1 MTRAGTI
8 ATLLL
13 TAALVAACTG
23 EGVGLP
29 SGTSRP
35 SRSGEVALPT
45 VTPTLPSRSGE
56 IGVPSGTP
64 SLPGGGA
71 GAPSSEPSPTPSKTK
86 EPKPSPTQEPTPS
99 KTKEPKP
106 SPTEAPSPTTAE
118 ITVPPAS
125 DTPTPSPSKNK
136 NKNKNKNE
144 QEEEQTYGWILLLLI
159 IAIAV
164 GLIVLGSRRRKAK
177 TAWTTPAT
185 NAYRSCS
192 ALRDR
197 LAQELTTS
205 TGVPWTQLLPSVDGA
220 ASTLYP
226 LQTSPPDQQAALA
239 VTHTVEALSA
249 VRLALQAGAAT
260 PTPSEE
266 AKGSLLRALG
276 QLDTA
281 LEPLRFEAT
290 GRSGPEP
297 VAGA

>member
-23 EGVGLP
+23 EGGGLP

-71 GAPSSEPSPTPSKTK
+71 GAPSSEPS
-86 EPKPSPTQEPTPS
+86 PTPS